1 MLFWCFSHSGGVT
14 DSRERYCISETSM
27 RVLIP
32 KRKKC
37 QYRDGH
43 HVTIARTNNVT
54 CPYPATKRLISA
66 GKLGS
71 DFHLIGQ
78 IVHTKN
84 GQFCKPTSTS
94 YFRARDI
101 LRDGLSNYLQP
112 GFNFGTHSLRT
123 GAVSH
128 AANSSQVPSSASDKH
143 VGWKFKRSKFRYI
156 KDNEHASSLVS
167 RNLRSLIN
175 SM

>member
-1 MLFWCFSHSGGVT
+1 MLFTFRRCNRFAWKILYFQKLPCVYSFLNAKNVSTET
-14 DSRERYCISETSM
+14 DIMSLLLVRTTLL
-27 RVLIP
+27 VL
-32 KRKKC
+32 
-37 QYRDGH
+37 
-43 HVTIARTNNVT
+43 TL
-54 CPYPATKRLISA
+54 RLSVWFQL
-66 GKLGS
+66 GKFGS
-71 DFHLIGQ
+71 DFHLMGQ

-84 GQFCKPTSTS
+84 GQFCKPTSIS

-156 KDNEHASSLVS
+156 QDNEHASSLVS